1 MKITL
6 HCIGKMD
13 KSSPEHHIIDRY
25 KTRLPWIIT
34 IREYEVKKNLP
45 EDRRKE
51 AESLLLLESLPKHA
65 AIIALDERGKNPS
78 TAEFAKT
85 VARWNDQGIH
95 ELVFLIGG
103 ASGHGSAALA
113 RSDYTLSLGSMTWP
127 HLLVRAML
135 IEQLY
140 RIFTL
145 SSGHP
150 YHK

>member
-1 MKITL
+1 MA
-6 HCIGKMD
+6 
-13 KSSPEHHIIDRY
+13 RY
-25 KTRLPWIIT
+25 KTRLPWPVT
-34 IREYEVKKNLP
+34 IREYDVKKNLP
-45 EDRRKE
+45 DDKRKE

-65 AIIALDERGKNPS
+65 AVIALDERGKAPS

-85 VARWNDQGIH
+85 IARWNDQGISD
-95 ELVFLIGG
+95 LVFLIGG
-103 ASGHGSAALA
+103 AAGHGTAVLQRA
-113 RSDYTLSLGSMTWP
+113 DYTLSLGAMTWP
-127 HLLVRAML
+127 HLLVRPML